1 MLREI
6 HIDPT
11 KNRECWLAYLDLLG
25 SSNLI
30 ESGKWE
36 KVFYIYAESLKHFQR
51 DGFDAHLVSKNSF
64 SDSFVLYTSD
74 ATNISYRA
82 IDSFV
87 RYFIISLI
95 NREIPIRGA
104 MSFGQ
109 LYSDTENNLF
119 FGQALLEAYRVGE
132 NQDWLGFVLCESAVS
147 QLEKVGL
154 PANERLNYASWS
166 IPIKQGRECNQTKA
180 PLLPAFIMEGGH
192 GLCLPA
198 IQRMQ
203 AAATSPSV
211 RQKYTNTLNFL
222 SKNQR
227 STMQP

>member
-6 HIDPT
+6 QIDPT
-11 KNRECWLAYLDLLG
+11 RNRECWLAYLDLLG
-25 SSNLI
+25 SSHLI
-30 ESGKWE
+30 ESGLWE
-36 KVFYIYAESLKHFQR
+36 EVFYIYAESLKHFQR
-51 DGFDAHLVSKNSF
+51 DGFDAHLVFKNSF

-74 ATNISYRA
+74 ETNLSYRA

-109 LYSDTENNLF
+109 LYSDPENNLF
-119 FGQALLEAYRVGE
+119 FGKALLEAYQIGE

-147 QLEKVGL
+147 QLARVGL
-154 PANERLNYASWS
+154 PANECLNYAPWS
-166 IPIKQGRECNQTKA
+166 IPMKQGRENNPTKT
-180 PLLPAFIMEGGH
+180 LQLPAFIMESGH
-192 GLCLPA
+192 DLCLPA
-198 IQRMQ
+198 LQRMQ

-211 RQKYTNTLNFL
+211 RQKYTNTLDFL

-227 STMQP
+227 KPVLP